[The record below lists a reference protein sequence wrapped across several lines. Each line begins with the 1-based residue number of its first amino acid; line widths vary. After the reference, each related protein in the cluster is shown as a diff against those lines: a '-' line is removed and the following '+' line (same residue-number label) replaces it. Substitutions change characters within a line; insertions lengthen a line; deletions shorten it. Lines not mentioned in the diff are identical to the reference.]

1 MLAKGNIGV
10 LSLPNSLPE
19 KGGVQLIYNNQ
30 VLGAIGVSGITSHE
44 DGKIAKAGAL
54 FLSNTI

>member
-1 MLAKGNIGV
+1 M